1 MVSCPFTSAKS
12 NSGNRNC
19 CSKISRVLIR
29 KGSAILF
36 ASKKSINSLVN
47 FLESLLERKN
57 FFHLKEKKK
66 SMILNIN
73 NIFARLELSD
83 KEIRI
88 LSSIFGS
95 LSKNKKH

>member
-1 MVSCPFTSAKS
+1 
-12 NSGNRNC
+12 
-19 CSKISRVLIR
+19 
-29 KGSAILF
+29 
-36 ASKKSINSLVN
+36 
-47 FLESLLERKN
+47 
-57 FFHLKEKKK
+57 
-66 SMILNIN
+66 LNIN